1 MQDKI
6 TDLIDLGKPVEE
18 LFPKFNEYETE
29 IEGGFTWE
37 IDNWNALEHKHVSP
51 GFQLGG
57 YSWNV
62 LLFPN
67 GNNSNKYLAVYI
79 EPKPQ
84 KNEKV
89 IDGKVVEARKSS
101 NQTQEISN
109 KEEEEAERLQDEEEE
124 DDDEE
129 GEGEKEEKNSQDT
142 DDDDDDDDDEEE
154 DWSVC
159 AQFFVVI
166 SRPGQNSVNIVR
178 SSHHRFNKTET
189 DWGFSDYAELDKL
202 KTKYSNSKNLL
213 STGLIVE
220 GKTNISV
227 YVRIIKDETGV
238 LWHNFVNYNSKKVT
252 GFVGLNNQ
260 GATCYLNSLLQTY
273 FFTKKFRKMVYAIP
287 TAGEN
292 PSDSVALALQR
303 AFYLL
308 ETSDVPLD
316 TLELTKS
323 FGWDTGDAFTQHDV
337 QELNRILMDKLESK
351 MSLGDMFVGKMKSYI
366 KCINIDYESSR
377 IEDFW
382 DIQLNVK
389 DMKNLEQSFQNYIEV
404 ETLDGENQYQTEGYG
419 LQDAEKGVI
428 FESFPPVL
436 YLQLKRFE
444 YDFNFDRLI
453 KINDR
458 YEFPESIDLS
468 PYGNGKVY
476 DLHAVLVH
484 SGDIDTGHY
493 YAMIKP
499 SDDQWYRFDDDRVWR
514 VSKSA
519 VFDDNF
525 GCNKLSDEEIKK
537 MSRLRYQN
545 YLIRRQTSAY
555 MLVYIERE
563 AKEDVF
569 VDVSQKDFPKDVVNT
584 LAQEREEEIK
594 RKLDIEEMRSYYK
607 ISVVSEKD
615 FCNYEGFDIFP
626 NTQSKLYHPD
636 LYDSKPLE
644 LKVLK
649 TSTVRDLKKKIGC
662 KRLWLLGYRQTH
674 TLRLYQ
680 ILNEDDASLESSF
693 KKFGFAKCLDAVLY
707 ADNSDEGEISDDQV
721 LLFIKVLKSDK
732 QIKGHKALLV
742 DKTAKISEIYQ
753 QVAKKVQGLL
763 PFCYE
768 EISPNEIQVVDTEST
783 VFDSELL
790 SGDILT
796 FGVDTNIQE
805 CYEYLRYRLK
815 LNFSSS
821 SAKSEFVKPG
831 FDKEFG
837 LWVSVKCTFEEL
849 AQKCAA
855 ELQVDWRYLKL
866 IACYE
871 NGRFP
876 LHSQSSLD
884 RYVLK
889 NFSFANIPPFEYEV
903 LSIPLVELENLKAIS
918 VKWLSDNYI
927 HYSLLEFKMPS
938 SSTVADL
945 KKKLLQ
951 RVGKESSDLLL
962 WTNVDHKFQGKL
974 SDDTILENINE
985 IEICARIMSLK
996 DDQKLV
1002 VVVQYFK
1009 TLNKTHGISF
1019 LFELVPG
1026 ENIKDMT
1033 KRLHTVFGLGQK
1045 EFSKI
1050 KLSLYSHATRKWFN
1064 LYDMSEADQLSTVA
1078 YDLLD
1083 SSDVLFMDHPDRS
1096 RTVAGDR
1103 PMTIK

>member
-6 TDLIDLGKPVEE
+6 TDLIDFGKSVEE
-18 LFPKFNEYETE
+18 MFPKFNEYETE
-29 IEGGFTWE
+29 TEGGFTWE
-37 IDNWNALEHKHVSP
+37 IDNWSALEPKHVSP

-57 YSWNV
+57 YNWSV

-67 GNNSNKYLAVYI
+67 GNNNNKYLAVYI

-84 KNEKV
+84 KYKKNSKGQGTEAGESDKEPQ
-89 IDGKVVEARKSS
+89 DGR
-101 NQTQEISN
+101 
-109 KEEEEAERLQDEEEE
+109 KEEQKTEEADGIRDEDDEEEDTEEEE
-124 DDDEE
+124 DEE
-129 GEGEKEEKNSQDT
+129 GVEDEKHNFD
-142 DDDDDDDDDEEE
+142 E

-166 SRPGQNSVNIVR
+166 SRPGQNAINIVR

-202 KTKYSNSKNLL
+202 KTKYSNTKNLL
-213 STGLIVE
+213 PTGLIVE

-252 GFVGLNNQ
+252 GFVGFNNQ

-287 TAGEN
+287 TEGEN

-351 MSLGDMFVGKMKSYI
+351 MSFGDMFVGKMKSYI

-493 YAMIKP
+493 YAMIRP

-514 VSKSA
+514 VNKSA

-525 GCNKLSDEEIKK
+525 GCNKLSDDEIKK
-537 MSRLRYQN
+537 MSRLRYQS
-545 YLIRRQTSAY
+545 YLMRRQTSAY

-563 AKEDVF
+563 AKKDVF
-569 VDVSQKDFPKDVVNT
+569 VDISQQDFPKNVVST
-584 LAQEREEEIK
+584 LAQEKEEEIK
-594 RKLDIEEMRSYYK
+594 RKQDIEEMRSYYRL
-607 ISVVSEKD
+607 SVVSDDD
-615 FCNYEGFDIFP
+615 FCKYQGFDIFP

-636 LYDSKPLE
+636 LYDFKPQE

-649 TSTVRDLKKKIGC
+649 TSTVGELKKKVGC

-707 ADNSDEGEISDDQV
+707 ADNSDDGEIEDHQI
-721 LLFIKVLKSDK
+721 LLFVKVLNKE
-732 QIKGHKALLV
+732 QQLRGYKALLV
-742 DKTAKISEIYQ
+742 DKTAKISDLYQ
-753 QVAKKVQGLL
+753 LISQDVQGLL

-768 EISPNEIQVVDTEST
+768 EISPNEIQAVDMEAT

-796 FGVDTNIQE
+796 FGVDNNIKE
-805 CYEYLRYRLK
+805 SYEYLRYRLK
-815 LNFSSS
+815 LHFSSS

-831 FDKEFG
+831 FDKKFSM
-837 LWVSVKCTFEEL
+837 WVSVKSTFEEL
-849 AQKCAA
+849 AQKCAK
-855 ELQVDWRYLKL
+855 ELQVDWRFLKL

-876 LHSQSSLD
+876 LHSQSTLD

-903 LSIPLVELENLKAIS
+903 LSIPLVELENLKTIS
-918 VKWLSDNYI
+918 VKWLNDNYI
-927 HYSLLEFKMPS
+927 HYSVLEFKMPS

-945 KKKLLQ
+945 KKKILQ
-951 RVGKESSDLLL
+951 RVGKDSSDLLL
-962 WTNVDHKFQGKL
+962 WTNVDHKFQGQL
-974 SDDTILENINE
+974 SDETVLENVNGIQ
-985 IEICARIMSLK
+985 ICARILSLK
-996 DDQKLV
+996 KDQKLV

-1033 KRLHTVFGLGQK
+1033 QRLHTVFGLGQK

-1050 KLSLYSHATRKWFN
+1050 KLSLYSHATRKWFK
-1064 LYDMSEADQLSTVA
+1064 LYDMSEADQMSTVA